1 MLKFEHIPL
10 KSVYSDHRQ
19 SKPHNIVRDRIS
31 VDLSGNLSG
40 RLSIPLQRWGF
51 GCTKPENILKICIQF
66 GTLLCILA
74 PLTESLDSPA
84 V

>member
-40 RLSIPLQRWGF
+40 QLHFPLKRWGF
-51 GCTKPENILKICIQF
+51 GYTTPDNILKICIQF
-66 GTLLCILA
+66 DALLCIVA
-74 PLTESLDSPA
+74 PLTVA
-84 V
+84 